1 MNGACVAW
9 VAWPGELREVTGM
22 ADDCP
27 FCRIARGEVRVH
39 EVYRDHRVVAFLD
52 REPIRPGHLQIIPT
66 AHIEYFEALPA
77 EDAGAILR
85 LGQRLAAVQKR
96 VLGVPRVGFL
106 FTGGDIPHTH
116 AHVVPMVEKTDITS
130 RAYIENDTVA
140 FRPAPRAEEGAL
152 IEMAERLKSALA
164 QPDR

>member
-1 MNGACVAW
+1 
-9 VAWPGELREVTGM
+9 M
-22 ADDCP
+22 ADACL

-66 AHIEYFEALPA
+66 AHVEYFEALPPD
-77 EDAGAILR
+77 DADAILR
-85 LGQRLAAVQKR
+85 LGQRLSAIQKR

-116 AHVVPMVEKTDITS
+116 AHVVPLVDKTDITS
-130 RAYIENDTVA
+130 RAYIEGDTLT
-140 FRPAPRAEEGAL
+140 FRPAPRADDAAL
-152 IEMAERLKSALA
+152 FETAERLKAALVRPA
-164 QPDR
+164 R